1 MSTMIQ
7 ICQQVPAEIVRA
19 PYFDF
24 DDPVL
29 SMFVCV
35 WRSEFPVS
43 RVVCNSNRSEFSNQ
57 HFDNVCFRFL
67 PSDKFGFSLA
77 VPI

>member
-7 ICQQVPAEIVRA
+7 ICHQVPAEIVRA

-35 WRSEFPVS
+35 WCSEFPVS
-43 RVVCNSNRSEFSNQ
+43 RVVCNGNRSEFRNQ
-57 HFDNVCFRFL
+57 HFDNVCFCDL
-67 PSDKFGFSLA
+67 TNLVLA
-77 VPI
+77 WQCQSR